1 MSERVTFT
9 FYSTYTS
16 IQNFLQWLYYVC
28 DDLKYQIDPQAGLP
42 MVRMEFAP
50 YTTEVMAHLILK

>member
-1 MSERVTFT
+1 MLPIREGLLVP
-9 FYSTYTS
+9 S
-16 IQNFLQWLYYVC
+16 IKHHSL
-28 DDLKYQIDPQAGLP
+28 IDPQAGLP